1 MRSLA
6 LAAQPGAR
14 IGAGMEEDAE
24 ESLRQFLQV
33 NIRTLAQRKEV
44 EAVVCKEDV
53 REALR
58 ENKFFADDEEEQG

>member
-1 MRSLA
+1 
-6 LAAQPGAR
+6 
-14 IGAGMEEDAE
+14 MEEDAE

-33 NIRTLAQRKEV
+33 NIRTLAQRKEG

-58 ENKFFADDEEEQG
+58 KNKFFADDEEEQG